1 MIAYAV
7 VVALHTDATSKKKF
21 DPNKK
26 KFWIKYQREI
36 FYSICISLPASSH
49 TTTTKNERMWYT
61 LKTFFFSFRS
71 QFTIKYVIHCSCCSV
86 VCAGCSI
93 KTLNFRFFL
102 LYFVQI
108 YCIFCSL
115 KSVISVT
122 MSLITSFLRVKM
134 NNEKREGI

>member
-1 MIAYAV
+1 MPSS
-7 VVALHTDATSKKKF
+7 LLCTLMPHSKKF

-49 TTTTKNERMWYT
+49 TTTAKKWTDVIHSQN
-61 LKTFFFSFRS
+61 LFSFRS
-71 QFTIKYVIHCSCCSV
+71 QFTIKYVIHCSCYSV

-102 LYFVQI
+102 LLFFFLQI

-134 NNEKREGI
+134 SNEKREGI